1 MSPKYLIFH
10 TTIPIKI
17 QAWSPYYLWYIYF
30 LNLSLLLKFL
40 LWYSG
45 LPRGLS
51 GKESTC
57 HKRDTRDV
65 GSIAGWGRSPERE
78 NGNPLQYSFL
88 LYVINR
94 SFTASKLEQTIRI
107 VHRQYSVHTLKDTGI
122 QNLYKTKHWR
132 KKIVQLKRDSGK
144 PPLPPLI
151 AACTLYPTDR
161 NNTDSLG
168 LIVFK
173 RD

>member
-1 MSPKYLIFH
+1 MVSVLSLVSTSLI
-10 TTIPIKI
+10 
-17 QAWSPYYLWYIYF
+17 S
-30 LNLSLLLKFL
+30 LSLLLKFL
-40 LWYSG
+40 PQYSG
-45 LPRGLS
+45 LPGWLS

-57 HKRDTRDV
+57 HKTDTRDV
-65 GSIAGWGRSPERE
+65 GSIAGSRRSPEGE

-94 SFTASKLEQTIRI
+94 SFTASKLEQTIGI
-107 VHRQYSVHTLKDTGI
+107 VHRQYSVHTIIDTGI

-144 PPLPPLI
+144 RPLPPLI
-151 AACTLYPTDR
+151 AACTLYPADR